1 MKVILID
8 DHPLFRQ
15 ALAATLGQIAGAQT
29 VIPFETLQF
38 ETLRDAKAAL
48 SDAGEVALI
57 LLDLKLP
64 DSTGIGGLLS
74 LKAEYPAIPVA
85 IVSASDDP
93 ETVQT
98 TLACGAAGFISKAVG
113 VDELSAAVET
123 LLAGQS
129 WFPGARE
136 NDAAA
141 PLSETQT
148 CILDGVHRG
157 LMNKQIAFETS
168 LSEATVK
175 YHLTGLYKRFGVQ
188 TRAQLTAMSRD
199 RPHVV

>member
-1 MKVILID
+1 MKVLLID

-15 ALAATLGQIAGAQT
+15 ALAATLGQIAGART
-29 VIPFETLQF
+29 VLQF

-48 SDAGEVALI
+48 SEAANVALI

-74 LKAEYPAIPVA
+74 LKAEYPDIPIA

-113 VDELSAAVET
+113 MDELSAAVEA
-123 LLAGQS
+123 LLAGYN
-129 WFPGARE
+129 WFPETNGEQATV
-136 NDAAA
+136 

-148 CILDGVHRG
+148 RILDGVHRG
-157 LMNKQIAFETS
+157 LMNKQIAFETE

-175 YHLTGLYKRFGVQ
+175 YHLTGLYRRFGVQ

-199 RPHVV
+199 RPATV

>member
-1 MKVILID
+1 MTVLLID

-15 ALAATLGQIAGAQT
+15 ALAATLAQIAGART
-29 VIPFETLQF
+29 VLQF

-48 SDAGEVALI
+48 SDDTAVSLI

-64 DSTGIGGLLS
+64 DSAGIGGLLS
-74 LKAEYPAIPVA
+74 LKAEYPDISVA
-85 IVSASDDP
+85 IVSATDDP
-93 ETVQT
+93 DTVQT
-98 TLACGAAGFISKAVG
+98 TLACGAAGFISKSVG
-113 VDELSAAVET
+113 VDELSAAVEA

-129 WFPGARE
+129 WFP
-136 NDAAA
+136 DAMDEDAGV

-148 CILDGVHRG
+148 RILDGVHRG
-157 LMNKQIAFETS
+157 LMNKQIAFETQ

-175 YHLTGLYKRFGVQ
+175 YHLTGLYRRFGVQ

-199 RPHVV
+199 RPTVG